1 VRRLLVAAG
10 MLVLCAIGRA
20 SSLQISPVMIELR
33 HGEGASTITLYNLG
47 DRPLYGQVRVFRW
60 DQADAHDNLTATQ
73 DLVASP
79 PLIEIPAHGE
89 QYVRLVR
96 SDTANVGEEQSYRL
110 LIDELSAADS
120 TTENGV
126 TIRLRYSVP
135 VFVEPD
141 GMARAPT
148 LTWHAR
154 HDAEGWS
161 LRVTNTGR
169 HRARVSMVQL
179 VAADG
184 KTYMVDKG
192 LLGYALA
199 GRSMQWRV
207 NLDSHVEL
215 RAPLSIRAN
224 INALPVEDHV
234 AIDPSP

>member
-1 VRRLLVAAG
+1 
-10 MLVLCAIGRA
+10 MLMPCGIGQA

-33 HGEGASTITLYNLG
+33 HGEGAVTITLQNLG
-47 DRPLYGQVRVFRW
+47 DRSLYGQVRVFHW
-60 DQADAHDNLTATQ
+60 DQASDQDNLLTTQ

-89 QYVRLVR
+89 QFVRLVR
-96 SDTANVGEEQSYRL
+96 SDTGNSSEEQSYRL
-110 LIDELSAADS
+110 LIDELSAADNAG
-120 TTENGV
+120 ENGV
-126 TIRLRYSVP
+126 MIRLRYSVP

-141 GMARAPT
+141 GMTGAPA

-154 HDAEGWS
+154 HDAGGWW

-169 HRARVSMVQL
+169 RRARISMVQF
-179 VAADG
+179 VTADG

-207 NLDSHVEL
+207 NLDSHSEL
-215 RAPLSIRAN
+215 KAPLNIRADV
-224 INALPVEDHV
+224 NALPIEDHV
-234 AIDPSP
+234 AIDTSP